1 VNINLQST
9 DQIYSDQIYKLDE
22 SIKDYLAA
30 ENILHE
36 NGPKFLEERKDIDL
50 TDTDLALLTAV
61 TNQFWR
67 NYLDAEIEHREIY
80 MRPYLLALT
89 KNDQRNWLVHSN
101 GLIWRSRSEITRSKT
116 REKSLCFFQGLLDQF
131 RNQTVPLPVKFQYLF
146 ALGYPQH
153 VKFMSEVAQA
163 NQD

>member
-1 VNINLQST
+1 MNINLQST
-9 DQIYSDQIYKLDE
+9 DQIYYDQIYKLDE

-116 REKSLCFFQGLLDQF
+116 REKSLCFFKGLLDQF
-131 RNQTVPLPVKFQYLF
+131 RNKTVPLPVKFQYLF

-153 VKFMSEVAQA
+153 VKFMSEVA
-163 NQD
+163 